1 MYTLEQKV
9 ARAENADKQIF
20 LHQKEVA
27 YDTREF
33 TIEILVSKYKIGLED
48 DLSEIYVPEYQ
59 REFVWDLERQSK
71 FIESVMLGLPIPFIF
86 IAEMLDGRF
95 EIVDGSQR
103 IRTLVGFLNN
113 QLELKK
119 LDMLTDLNGFHFED
133 LSIPRQRKFKN
144 TVIRMIVLSDK
155 ATEEIRTEMFKRIN
169 KGSDIVNNMEGRKG
183 ILKGSF
189 STFIQE
195 MAKNDLFI
203 NLCPLSV
210 LSVKRQERL
219 ELVLRFFAFI
229 DEYPNYSKGLGKFL
243 DKYLENKNKNFL
255 EEEKNEKLIIFQNM
269 LSFVEKHFEKGFVKP
284 VSKVN
289 LTSKIYFES
298 VAVGVVFALQKQPEL
313 LEKETINLDWL
324 NSEGFKKVVEPIFN
338 THSPKGIK
346 SRINFV
352 ENSLLGNPTNIEEV
366 LEAENEDE

>member
-9 ARAENADKQIF
+9 IRAENADKQIF

-71 FIESVMLGLPIPFIF
+71 FIESVVLGLPIPSIF
-86 IAEMLDGRF
+86 IAEMTDGRF

-103 IRTLVGFLNN
+103 IRTLVSFLDNKFK
-113 QLELKK
+113 LKK
-119 LDMLTDLNGFHFED
+119 LDILTDLDGFHFED

-155 ATEEIRTEMFKRIN
+155 TTESIRTEMFKRIN
-169 KGSDIVNNMEGRKG
+169 KGSDNLNDMEVRKG
-183 ILKGSF
+183 LLKGSF

-195 MAKNDLFI
+195 MAKNELFI
-203 NLCPLSV
+203 SLCPLSA

-219 ELVLRFFAFI
+219 ELVLRFFAFM
-229 DEYPNYSKGLGKFL
+229 DEYPHYNKSLGKFL
-243 DKYLENKNKNFL
+243 DKYLEHKNKTFS
-255 EEEKNEKLIIFQNM
+255 EEEESEKLIIFQNM
-269 LSFVEKHFEKGFVKP
+269 LSFVKKHFEKGFVKP
-284 VSKVN
+284 VSKVK

-298 VAVGVVFALQKQPEL
+298 VSVGVVFALKKQPEL
-313 LEKETINLDWL
+313 LQKETINLDWL
-324 NSEGFKKVVEPIFN
+324 NSEGFKKAVEPIFN

-346 SRINFV
+346 TRIDFV
-352 ENSLLGNPTNIEEV
+352 ENSLLGNLTSIEEV
-366 LEAENEDE
+366 LEVENEDE